1 MPPVSSVPLLDLQ
14 GQYKPLR
21 EEILHA
27 IERVCD
33 SQRFIMGPEVEGFE
47 REVAASLQVREAVGV
62 SSGTDALLAAM
73 MALGIGAGDEV
84 VTSTY
89 SFFATAGCI
98 ARLGARPVL
107 VDIEAEFLRGEGADL
122 VVADIPSIPLEAA
135 AEAGLPAVA
144 VGNFSWDWI
153 YAPFAERD
161 PRWLRVINL
170 FEQGYR
176 QARLLL
182 KLPFSPAMPVF
193 ARHVDIPLLAKPG
206 RDRRAE
212 LAAATGA
219 DPARRWV
226 LLSFTTLGWSEDAL
240 RRVEALETVEFF
252 AVKPLDWPGRRN
264 IHAVDRRRFG
274 FSDVLASADA
284 VVTKPGFGIL
294 SDCVANAKP
303 IIYAEREDF
312 IEYPLLERELKR
324 FLPNVH
330 IPAADL
336 YAGRLGEALTA
347 IETAPP
353 PPETLPGGGAE
364 QAADLLAKLA

>member
-1 MPPVSSVPLLDLQ
+1 MHMAYYVTAHGYGHGVRSCD
-14 GQYKPLR
+14 
-21 EEILHA
+21 IL
-27 IERVCD
+27 
-33 SQRFIMGPEVEGFE
+33 
-47 REVAASLQVREAVGV
+47 
-62 SSGTDALLAAM
+62 TALLARHPHIRVTVTTDLPEAFLRSRLQGADGRLRVRPGAFDVGM
-73 MALGIGAGDEV
+73 VQKDSIRVDVDATLDEALELAAE
-84 VTSTY
+84 
-89 SFFATAGCI
+89 
-98 ARLGARPVL
+98 RPVL
-107 VDIEAEFLRGEGADL
+107 VDVEAEFLRGEGADL

-153 YAPFAERD
+153 YAPFAKRD

-226 LLSFTTLGWSEDAL
+226 LLSFTTLDWSEDAL

-274 FSDVLASADA
+274 FSDVLASVDA

-324 FLPNVH
+324 FLSNVH

-336 YAGRLGEALTA
+336 YAGRLGEALGA